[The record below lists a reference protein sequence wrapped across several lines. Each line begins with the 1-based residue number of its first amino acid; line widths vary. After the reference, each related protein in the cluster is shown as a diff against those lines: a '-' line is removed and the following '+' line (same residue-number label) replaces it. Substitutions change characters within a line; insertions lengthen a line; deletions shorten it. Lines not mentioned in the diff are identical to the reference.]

1 MAASARM
8 SLGQVIT
15 AIVSKVLSNNKFVK
29 ACILKRLPIHLKNGC
44 STDFRKAARHTADA
58 DCVSPKATHPTYVE
72 SSKAQH

>member
-15 AIVSKVLSNNKFVK
+15 ALVSKVLSNIKFVK

-44 STDFRKAARHTADA
+44 STDFREVAWHTA

-72 SSKAQH
+72 SSEAQH